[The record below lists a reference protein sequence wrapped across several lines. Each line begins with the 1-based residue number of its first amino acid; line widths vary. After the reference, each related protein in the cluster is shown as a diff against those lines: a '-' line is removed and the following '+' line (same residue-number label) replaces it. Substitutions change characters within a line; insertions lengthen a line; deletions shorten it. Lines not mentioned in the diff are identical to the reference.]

1 MGATTVALT
10 GCGRFIQR
18 VGSDP
23 LPAQL
28 TAPTGK
34 VSREVRLLDRAGFGP
49 RPGDVEDVLK
59 RGIEAWVTDQLQP
72 SDQEPP
78 ALSLQLSRL
87 EATRMDGMELRDLPE
102 DEVLRQL
109 AQAQILRQIYSPWQV
124 RERMVDLWTNHFNV
138 YGRKGLAAWRKVN
151 DDVQVIRRHAL
162 GNFPE
167 LLRANAHSAAMLA
180 YLDNRQNLRGA
191 PNENYARELMELH
204 SLGVDGGY
212 TQKDVQ
218 EVARCFTGWTVEDRF
233 LHHGGAFRFNPELH
247 DDGEKTVLGV
257 RIPAG
262 GGQSDGDR
270 VLDII
275 TKHPSC
281 ARFVSMKLCRAF
293 LGDANSPMVDR
304 LIKIFGD
311 TGGEIKPMLK
321 ELFLSKEFL
330 EGAPIAKRPLDY
342 VVSAM
347 RASHANTDARIPIQQ
362 WLTKMGQP
370 LFEWPMPDGYPDR
383 ASSWTGSMLARWN
396 FAHALCNGGLPD
408 SEVPFEQWEKRA
420 EGRSMAKLFADSIL
434 VGRDRDRYLA
444 ACDGKSTQAALALAL
459 STPEFQWR

>member
-1 MGATTVALT
+1 
-10 GCGRFIQR
+10 
-18 VGSDP
+18 
-23 LPAQL
+23 
-28 TAPTGK
+28 
-34 VSREVRLLDRAGFGP
+34 
-49 RPGDVEDVLK
+49 
-59 RGIEAWVTDQLQP
+59 
-72 SDQEPP
+72 
-78 ALSLQLSRL
+78 
-87 EATRMDGMELRDLPE
+87 
-102 DEVLRQL
+102 
-109 AQAQILRQIYSPWQV
+109 
-124 RERMVDLWTNHFNV
+124 
-138 YGRKGLAAWRKVN
+138 
-151 DDVQVIRRHAL
+151 
-162 GNFPE
+162 
-167 LLRANAHSAAMLA
+167 
-180 YLDNRQNLRGA
+180 
-191 PNENYARELMELH
+191 MELH

-383 ASSWTGSMLARWN
+383 ASSWTGSVLARWN